1 VHDEEL
7 QMLLSR
13 DELIAVL
20 FRETDRSQR
29 MMTGLS
35 VILYAI
41 HDWEARRLRLGERSL
56 FESEEEVAAQVLSL
70 LRCYDSVGRYG
81 DGEFAVVLP
90 GCNSFNA
97 VSMAERLGHAISGSM
112 VRAGAE
118 EVQFTACF
126 GVAGSGGRSPV
137 VVLKNAQ
144 RALERAR
151 AKGAGSIER
160 SSYDAEPDPAT
171 LLMPV
176 IGDGAL
182 HW

>member
-1 VHDEEL
+1 
-7 QMLLSR
+7 
-13 DELIAVL
+13 LIAVL

-29 MMTGLS
+29 MMTGLAL
-35 VILYAI
+35 ILYAI
-41 HDWEARRLRLGERSL
+41 DDWETGRSRLGERAL
-56 FESEEEVAAQVLSL
+56 SEAEQEVAARVLSL

-81 DGEFAVVLP
+81 DGQFAVVLP

-97 VSMAERLGHAISGSM
+97 VSMAERLGQAIFESV
-112 VRAGAE
+112 VRTGAG

-151 AKGAGSIER
+151 ARGAGSIER

-176 IGDGAL
+176 IGDEAL

>member
-1 VHDEEL
+1 
-7 QMLLSR
+7 MLLSR
-13 DELIAVL
+13 NELIAAL

-29 MMTGLS
+29 MMTGLAL
-35 VILYAI
+35 ILFAI
-41 HDWEARRLRLGERSL
+41 DDWEARRLTLGERAL
-56 FESEEEVAAQVLSL
+56 AEAEQEIAKGVLRL

-97 VSMAERLGHAISGSM
+97 IWKAERLNHVLSESAI
-112 VRAGAE
+112 RAGTE
-118 EVQFTACF
+118 ELQFTACF

-151 AKGAGSIER
+151 ARGAGSIER

-176 IGDGAL
+176 IEDKAL

>member
-1 VHDEEL
+1 
-7 QMLLSR
+7 MLLSR
-13 DELIAVL
+13 NELIAAL

-29 MMTGLS
+29 MKTGLA

-41 HDWEARRLRLGERSL
+41 DDWEGRRLMLGERAL
-56 FESEEEVAAQVLSL
+56 AEEEQRIATGVLRL
-70 LRCYDSVGRYG
+70 LRCYDSIGRYG

-97 VSMAERLGHAISGSM
+97 VSMAERLSQMISESAI
-112 VRAGAE
+112 RAGAE
-118 EVQFTACF
+118 GLQFTACF

-151 AKGAGSIER
+151 ARGAGSIER
-160 SSYDAEPDPAT
+160 SSYDAEPDPAM
-171 LLMPV
+171 LLKPV
-176 IGDGAL
+176 IEDEAL